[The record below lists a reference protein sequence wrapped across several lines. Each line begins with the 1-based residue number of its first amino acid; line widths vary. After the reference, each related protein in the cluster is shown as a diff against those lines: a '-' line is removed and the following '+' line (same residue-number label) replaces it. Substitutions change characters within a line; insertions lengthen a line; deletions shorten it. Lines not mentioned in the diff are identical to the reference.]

1 MLSKIFSLRNTI
13 SMTIW
18 VLCILQLPICSLHAT
33 NITKIESLT
42 DRTVKNLSICLNPTV
57 CQEFKKTINREFG
70 TTADG
75 MTALYNKYGK
85 VNVNTWGNNSV
96 KIDIT
101 IVVNANKQ
109 SEADRIFNRIN
120 VNFTNTA
127 GYVKAETIINTESGG
142 WGWGG
147 WNNGNDGDYQINYEV
162 YMPVA
167 NQLDLKNKY
176 GDSYLGNM
184 NGKLIAEIKYG
195 DLRTENI
202 NNNCELNLGYG
213 KATFAK
219 IGNLNGQIS
228 YGELSLSDSKD
239 IQLDTKYSD
248 MHFDKS
254 DRLRLVSK
262 YDEIEVGTT
271 IDFRLQ
277 TKYSDVK
284 ANNVRSAYLT
294 TQYTDIKIDNLSE
307 LVDADM
313 SYGSLT
319 VSDINKGFQSA
330 TLKGQYTDF
339 VVGVGRGGNF
349 KFDAEGSYSDIKYP
363 SGATIRRHEEQS
375 SWESIKGFMGD
386 ENTKSFVKV
395 KMNYGDL
402 VIK

>member
-1 MLSKIFSLRNTI
+1 MVSKIFNFRFSTF
-13 SMTIW
+13 MAFG
-18 VLCILQLPICSLHAT
+18 VLCLMQMPINRLEANNFSENRPINCT
-33 NITKIESLT
+33 N
-42 DRTVKNLSICLNPTV
+42 
-57 CQEFKKTINREFG
+57 CQEFTKTINREFG

-85 VNVNTWGNNSV
+85 VNVNTWNNSSV

-109 SEADRIFNRIN
+109 SEADRVFNRIN

-127 GYVKAETIINTESGG
+127 GYVKAETIINTDDGG
-142 WGWGG
+142 WWKGWD
-147 WNNGNDGDYQINYEV
+147 NSNSEDYQINYEV
-162 YMPVA
+162 YMPIG

-202 NNNCELNLGYG
+202 NSECDLNLGYG
-213 KATFAK
+213 KASFGK

-228 YGELSLSDSKD
+228 YGELSLKESKD

-262 YDEIEVGTT
+262 YDEIEIGSVS
-271 IDFRLQ
+271 DLRLQ

-284 ANNVRSAYLT
+284 AQNARSAYLT
-294 TQYTDIKIDNLSE
+294 TQYTDVKIDNLME

-319 VSDINKGFQSA
+319 VSDISKNFQSA

-339 VVGVGRGGNF
+339 VMTVGRGINY
-349 KFDAEGSYSDIKYP
+349 KFDAEGSYADIKYP
-363 SGATIRRHEEQS
+363 SSATIRRHDEQS

-386 ENTKSFVKV
+386 ENSRSFVKV
-395 KMNYGDL
+395 KMSYGDL